1 MTPSTPA
8 HVLRCDATVQRCQLP
23 AVPTYRGTH
32 PFSELCVEG
41 QRTLIIDRWAS
52 MVEPTCFDLPFHHPL
67 VEGARFGARGD
78 SISGARAALSNH
90 RGWGVDRSRDEE
102 LVQRGYAFGVLLW
115 RRFTPHAL
123 KRKVRRLE
131 QRIAELEHTVHALRG
146 EVT

>member
-1 MTPSTPA
+1 VVKYAAATYQST
-8 HVLRCDATVQRCQLP
+8 R
-23 AVPTYRGTH
+23 

-67 VEGARFGARGD
+67 VEGARCAARGD
-78 SISGARAALSNH
+78 GISVARAALSNH

-102 LVQRGYAFGVLLW
+102 LLQRGHAFGSLLW

-131 QRIAELEHTVHALRG
+131 GRIAELEQTVRELRG

>member
-1 MTPSTPA
+1 MTSA
-8 HVLRCDATVQRCQLP
+8 LP
-23 AVPTYRGTH
+23 AVPAYRSSH

-67 VEGARFGARGD
+67 VEGARFGARGEH
-78 SISGARAALSNH
+78 IAGACTVLSNH

-102 LVQRGYAFGVLLW
+102 LLQRGHAFGLLLW

-131 QRIAELEHTVHALRG
+131 GRIAELEQTVRELRG
-146 EVT
+146 EVP